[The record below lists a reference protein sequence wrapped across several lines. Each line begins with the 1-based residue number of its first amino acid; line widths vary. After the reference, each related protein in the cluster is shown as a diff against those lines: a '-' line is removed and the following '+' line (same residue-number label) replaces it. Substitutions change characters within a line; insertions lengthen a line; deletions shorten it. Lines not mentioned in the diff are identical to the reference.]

1 MVLNGKR
8 ERCPDDGPWQRRET
22 PTRQDAFPAE
32 MHTLMPLAD
41 LCALIGPGNCRG
53 PSALKHRFR
62 IHLLHRWLSQ
72 FETACEQAEC
82 DSPALCSFGH

>member
-1 MVLNGKR
+1 
-8 ERCPDDGPWQRRET
+8 
-22 PTRQDAFPAE
+22 
-32 MHTLMPLAD
+32 MPLAD

-62 IHLLHRWLSQ
+62 IHLLHRWFSQ

-82 DSPALCSFGH
+82 DSPALCSLGIDLRCQQIPDTSSF